1 MAKRSTAG
9 LVKYVK
15 FLMEAGVME
24 RPMWLNALE
33 RYANLILHHKLFTK
47 HVI

>member
-24 RPMWLNALE
+24 RPVWLDALE
-33 RYANLILHHKLFTK
+33 RWASLHNLPHI
-47 HVI
+47 